1 MERKDKTFE
10 DSAWGP
16 MMMFGTTGPGPKQD
30 RKPIPSDPKKEKGI
44 DIKSKKKMKNVLT
57 FEEFLNES
65 VSTSLVDTLINILQ
79 TAESFGLADEEF
91 IEDIKD
97 GFEEGVTKK
106 LKDIQKNLSPED
118 KKLVQTKMDEILVP
132 FRNAKDTQSLI
143 TFLTNISDNKLL
155 MNEAFNFKGS
165 FQSILQSIKNAGS
178 KLSEWWKSNKKRIL
192 LTIVEFL
199 VQIVIEIVFG
209 ILRSLLK
216 SNDLKSPKFKL
227 GGGSFG
233 GGGSGGEY

>member
-1 MERKDKTFE
+1 
-10 DSAWGP
+10 
-16 MMMFGTTGPGPKQD
+16 
-30 RKPIPSDPKKEKGI
+30 
-44 DIKSKKKMKNVLT
+44 MKNIQT

-65 VSTSLVDTLINILQ
+65 VSNSLVDTLINILQ

-106 LKDIQKNLSPED
+106 LKDIQKNLSSGD
-118 KKLVQTKMDEILVP
+118 KKLVQTKTDEILVP

-155 MNEAFNFKGS
+155 MNEAFSFKGS
-165 FQSILQSIKNAGS
+165 FQSILQSIKNAGP

-209 ILRSLLK
+209 IIRSLLK
-216 SNDLKSPKFKL
+216 SNDLKSPKFKFD
-227 GGGSFG
+227 GGSFG